1 MTAPRHHDLMQLNR
15 SPSDLDLEGGGFLY
29 SLAGGRCG
37 REGQGACH
45 AGATS
50 VGSGEPSRSGGATS
64 RC

>member
-1 MTAPRHHDLMQLNR
+1 MTALLHHDLMQVNR

-37 REGQGACH
+37 REGNGACH

-50 VGSGEPSRSGGATS
+50 VGSGGPSRSARATS